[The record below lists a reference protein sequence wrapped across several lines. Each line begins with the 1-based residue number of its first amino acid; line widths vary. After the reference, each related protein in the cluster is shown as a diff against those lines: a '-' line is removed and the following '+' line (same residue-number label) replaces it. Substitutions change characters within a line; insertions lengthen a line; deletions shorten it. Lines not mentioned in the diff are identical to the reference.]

1 MQTSLKRSRSTVIT
15 TQRFQDYNQLHF
27 NEERLLQQA
36 LTHRSYV
43 NEHDDPEAEDNERLE
58 FLGDAVVDF
67 VAGEML
73 FYRFPD
79 VDEGELTRLRSA
91 LVRTESLAQLAVDC
105 RVGETLRM
113 GKGEEQGGGRTRLNN
128 LCGAFEALIGAL
140 YIDQGLDAVRAFL
153 NPRFESR
160 LAQVIQEQLD
170 KDARSLLQ
178 ERSQAEY
185 SQTPQYRTV
194 SMSGPDHEREFTVEV
209 LIGERVVG
217 TGTGRSKQ
225 AASQSAA
232 QDALRRLEQEA

>member
-1 MQTSLKRSRSTVIT
+1 M
-15 TQRFQDYNQLHF
+15 DYNRLYF
-27 NEERLLQQA
+27 KNERLLLQS

-79 VDEGELTRLRSA
+79 VNEGELTRLRSA
-91 LVRTESLAQLAVDC
+91 LVRTESLAQLAKVC
-105 RVGETLRM
+105 RVGEAIRM
-113 GKGEEQGGGRTRLNN
+113 GKGEEQGGGRSRLNN

-140 YIDQGLDAVRAFL
+140 YLDQGLDAVRTFL
-153 NPRFESR
+153 NPHLETR

-178 ERSQAEY
+178 ERSQSEY

-232 QDALRRLEQEA
+232 QDALRRLEEEV